1 MFVIVVGIIPV
12 IRNVKLQRVFSLR
25 RATPRVELEAQPF
38 HFFRKFNSTKKIY
51 YKRFNISIQR
61 MQITN
66 DILVIRHG
74 RHFIRMIALDPRIMM
89 GRRHAFGVSDF
100 GFGRFGPPYQL
111 FMAIQFIT

>member
-12 IRNVKLQRVFSLR
+12 IRNIKLQRVFSLC

-38 HFFRKFNSTKKIY
+38 YFFRKFNSTKKIY

-61 MQITN
+61 IQITN

-74 RHFIRMIALDPRIMM
+74 RHFIRMITLDPRIMM
-89 GRRHAFGVSDF
+89 GCRHAFGVSVF
-100 GFGRFGPPYQL
+100 SFEHFGPPYRL
-111 FMAIQFIT
+111 FMTI